1 MPCRPLR
8 AALAAATLA
17 LLAAARP
24 APAGEP
30 PPPGGLF
37 DLVGARALGSGAAT
51 AGINGSEAI
60 FVNPGA
66 IGVRTGYVA
75 ETLGVN
81 ERRGSETTARYLG
94 VVVVDAVSAPVA
106 TAFAFLSSMEGEA
119 KGKIYCLGFSGPLT
133 QNFHVGVQGR
143 YLKLGGPE
151 PIDAITADAGISWD
165 VSSYVTLG
173 VAGFNLIPTN
183 HDLTLPQGMGAG
195 LAIGSDTFIRVLG
208 DWRGTFLPGGET
220 ANRYAAGVVGL
231 VGGMVAL
238 RAGWTSDELLGTSWW
253 SGGLG
258 VISPDGFALDF
269 GYKQSIEAS
278 SAREMALSFRY
289 FPPQ

>member
-1 MPCRPLR
+1 MPGRSNRSAL
-8 AALAAATLA
+8 AALALA
-17 LLAAARP
+17 GLAIAPPAR
-24 APAGEP
+24 AGEP

-37 DLVGARALGSGAAT
+37 DLVGARALGSSAAT

-66 IGVRTGYVA
+66 IGVRTGFVA
-75 ETLGVN
+75 ETLAVN
-81 ERRGSETTARYLG
+81 ERRGSDTTARYLG
-94 VVVVDAVSAPVA
+94 VVVVDGVSAPVA
-106 TAFAFLSSMEGEA
+106 TAFAFLSSTEGDA
-119 KGKIYCLGFSGPLT
+119 KGKIFYLGFSGPLSE
-133 QNFHVGVQGR
+133 NFHVGVQGR

-165 VSSYVTLG
+165 VSSVVTVG
-173 VAGFNLIPTN
+173 VSGFNLIPTN
-183 HDLTLPQGMGAG
+183 HPTILPQGMGAG

-208 DWRGTFLPGGET
+208 DWRGTFLPEGRT

-238 RAGWTSDELLGTSWW
+238 RAGWVHDDLLSTSWW
-253 SGGLG
+253 SGGVG
-258 VISPDGFALDF
+258 IVSPDGYALDF

-278 SAREMALSFRY
+278 SARELALSFRY
-289 FPPQ
+289 YPPQ